1 MLHWFTTH
9 FHRCRSLRSLFTT
22 STSCLPSSRATFA
35 SLLPNPLFNGQKW
48 SSGRWNAEQS
58 TTISITMFVDDC
70 AVKRCGYVNLG
81 MRYMMWGKL
90 FERKG
95 MWGVMEF
102 LSFPLCRLVKY
113 SIATTENKKFFLFV
127 DCRKVISVLK
137 AFRS

>member
-1 MLHWFTTH
+1 MTLLLLPPKIFS
-9 FHRCRSLRSLFTT
+9 HRLYIIFASLISHAFSSLSIARSLFTT
-22 STSCLPSSRATFA
+22 TSCLPSSRATFA

-95 MWGVMEF
+95 M
-102 LSFPLCRLVKY
+102 
-113 SIATTENKKFFLFV
+113 
-127 DCRKVISVLK
+127 
-137 AFRS
+137 